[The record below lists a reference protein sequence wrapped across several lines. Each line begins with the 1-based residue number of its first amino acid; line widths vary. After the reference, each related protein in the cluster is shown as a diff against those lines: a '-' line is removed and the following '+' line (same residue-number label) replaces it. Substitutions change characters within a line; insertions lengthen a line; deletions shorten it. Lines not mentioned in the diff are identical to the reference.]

1 MLACLIHLVARLRIY
16 EYSNIIPTR
25 RRRCVFAG
33 GVVEDGGAGESR
45 DVVGSE
51 IDGTAQLA
59 PLAAV
64 RPDATHPIRQD
75 LVRGE
80 LTHRPLDVPGIGLP
94 VPLPHGETRPVER
107 FADAVRSVVQFVTIV
122 AKMLAG
128 GKVIPTS
135 GKSARVP
142 EGGTKEE
149 GGRRRGKKEEKER
162 EKKRE

>member
-1 MLACLIHLVARLRIY
+1 MIYLVARLDIN
-16 EYSNIIPTR
+16 EESNIIPTR

-64 RPDATHPIRQD
+64 RPDATHPKRQD

-80 LTHRPLDVPGIGLP
+80 LSHRPLDVPGIGLP

-107 FADAVRSVVQFVTIV
+107 FADSVGAVIQFVTVI
-122 AKMLAG
+122 AQMLA
-128 GKVIPTS
+128 
-135 GKSARVP
+135 R
-142 EGGTKEE
+142 
-149 GGRRRGKKEEKER
+149 
-162 EKKRE
+162 